1 MSASRRI
8 VQLVA
13 VAALAFASTGATA
26 LPVRQTSIEELLA
39 RIAPQPVGVY
49 VTIEGSKQGKFKAEN
64 AREKHQGKIRGLT
77 FHYDVRSPR
86 DAASGMATGRRV
98 HTPIVFTKYMDSS
111 SPQIFQAMVTNEI
124 LTNVLF
130 EFTKTDQNGEEYVSY
145 TVKLTNATIAG
156 VKQYG
161 GGTAEAGLFEP
172 ADSRVY
178 EDVHVAFQTIE
189 VESKDGKTMA
199 SDSWGGAR
207 GRP

>member
-1 MSASRRI
+1 MNGFRRTA
-8 VQLVA
+8 QLAA
-13 VAALAFASTGATA
+13 VAAVTFVSTGAA
-26 LPVRQTSIEELLA
+26 ARPDGQPSVDELLA

-64 AREKHQGKIRGLT
+64 PREKHQGKIRGLT
-77 FHYDVRSPR
+77 FHYEVKSPR

-111 SPQIFQAMVTNEI
+111 SPQIFQAMVTNEA
-124 LTNVLF
+124 LTTVLF
-130 EFTKTDQNGEEYVSY
+130 EFVSTNPNGEEYVSY
-145 TVKLTNATIAG
+145 TVKLSNATIAG

-172 ADSRVY
+172 ADGRVY
-178 EDVHVAFQTIE
+178 EDVSVAFQTIE
-189 VESKDGKTMA
+189 IESKDGKTMA